1 MSILVQQLACEYIN
15 ILQMRNDSLCLGW
28 DVTMKKKERELIK
41 MSLIRKIHRIY
52 FFVGRDMD
60 VK

>member
-1 MSILVQQLACEYIN
+1 
-15 ILQMRNDSLCLGW
+15 
-28 DVTMKKKERELIK
+28 MKKKERELIK